1 EHSRRCGCAIAAR
14 RARFGGPFRG
24 PFIIMLPSLRGG
36 ARINAGGGLHGAD
49 SYCGCTR
56 FALVRFSWTEDK
68 RTTIAGLAFGWTFMP
83 DRFNIPQDAYFN
95 WPEFERQLTLVL
107 SERLDADAVER
118 VMAKTLRAYNTLQ
131 LPSLSASLPG
141 DAARALRREII
152 DQDNRALRSKTLNIL
167 IESFIAVE
175 TSRGR
180 SRDALGRV

>member
-1 EHSRRCGCAIAAR
+1 
-14 RARFGGPFRG
+14 
-24 PFIIMLPSLRGG
+24 M
-36 ARINAGGGLHGAD
+36 
-49 SYCGCTR
+49 
-56 FALVRFSWTEDK
+56 
-68 RTTIAGLAFGWTFMP
+68 AGLAFGWTFMP

-180 SRDALGRV
+180 SRDALRPG